1 MAMWKC
7 NGKRQ
12 KERKGRKYSL
22 AYSSYTDSAVP
33 SDKKQIPIWGA
44 FLQFYFSIHINKRNQ
59 KTVQ

>member
-22 AYSSYTDSAVP
+22 AYPSYTDSAVP
-33 SDKKQIPIWGA
+33 SAEYRLMSNKVIKSK
-44 FLQFYFSIHINKRNQ
+44 FLYEALSFNFISLS
-59 KTVQ
+59 T